1 MNVNL
6 RDKHLINQRPEI
18 SSAKIFEESSSFETF
33 QNQVLRPILK
43 FQNDLLIEVFL
54 SRIKT
59 KNRDLS
65 ALSFLEKQEIII
77 TQFKTNTT
85 LKQMLLGC
93 VIGLLTTEEFNYYNA
108 NTSNINKRIFSM
120 LKERLFDQ
128 WK

>member
-1 MNVNL
+1 MSVNS
-6 RDKHLINQRPEI
+6 RDQQLISQRPEI
-18 SSAKIFEESSSFETF
+18 SSAKIFEASSSFETF

-54 SRIKT
+54 SRIRT

-93 VIGLLTTEEFNYYNA
+93 VIGLLTTEEFKFYTT
-108 NTSNINKRIFSM
+108 NTSKINKRIFSM
-120 LKERLFDQ
+120 LKERLSDQ
-128 WK
+128 WE